1 MPQINDLQ
9 DLYGD
14 QPDQGRQCLLRLD
27 LDESSYSVSIQ
38 TENYRL
44 QIEQMYRF
52 SDFTKLIQSL
62 LSGSVESLTLT
73 VSRDTLPNILTLRLS
88 SSTA

>member
-1 MPQINDLQ
+1 MQPTNDLQ

-14 QPDQGRQCLLRLD
+14 QPEAERQCSLVLHLE
-27 LDESSYSVSIQ
+27 ESFYSVSIQ
-38 TENYRL
+38 TANYRL
-44 QIEQMYRF
+44 QIEQTCP
-52 SDFTKLIQSL
+52 SLDFTRLIQSL